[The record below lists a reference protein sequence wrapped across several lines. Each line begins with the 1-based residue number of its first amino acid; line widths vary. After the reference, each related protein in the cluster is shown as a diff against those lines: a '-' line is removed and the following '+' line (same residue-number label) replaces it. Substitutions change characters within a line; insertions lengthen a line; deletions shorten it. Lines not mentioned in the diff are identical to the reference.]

1 MITIIKENKNEK
13 EEAIK
18 ASLFTKNLGVTPL
31 LAFHVHSPLPLLIKV
46 LGHFFLYFD
55 VS

>member
-1 MITIIKENKNEK
+1 MIIPKKENKNEK

-18 ASLFTKNLGVTPL
+18 ASLFTKAMGVTTL
-31 LAFHVHSPLPLLIKV
+31 LAFRVHSPLPLFIKV
-46 LGHFFLYFD
+46 LGRFFLYFD